1 MNFLAPALALVLG
14 ALAGPAAALQEAA
27 LPAAAGAT
35 PGLQRFE
42 GTPASS
48 RAAGDLGLSGTVLLS
63 IPADQLSFSITGLC
77 IDNYRST
84 AASNLNV
91 EVWGS
96 KTVPSVNNVPP
107 HHVGGTFYV
116 GTVSGYST
124 RCQNSGI
131 LPATPPPPD
140 TYWISLALYEG
151 SGSSRTLHAI
161 FTFSEQQDSGG
172 PFYSENGTLYFE
184 KPVNAYITNGGNSA
198 SIQVNR
204 IRNASSF
211 TTSRLRISLHASLD
225 PPRFGQTIYGW
236 NFATREYSPLSAYSS
251 LWNVDTG
258 SLSVTQPPAG
268 TYWINVVLWYLG
280 TDGTTW
286 YYTCLYTFPT
296 QYTFTGAT
304 VTAPTS
310 DFTFSPG
317 SPQAGQSVSF
327 TDASSGNPTS
337 WSWNFGD
344 GGTSTARYPTHA
356 FASAGSYNVSL
367 TASNSGGSNT
377 RTRTVTVAS
386 PAAPSITSFS
396 SNPPAVVP
404 GQQTIL
410 SWTST
415 GGTSASINQ
424 GVGVVATSGNVT
436 VTPVVGA
443 AYTLTVSGPGG
454 SATASLTVSAVP
466 SSYAGTWILPS
477 SARAAGTNAFW
488 TTDVTVTNSGSEAA
502 SVTLKFLGHDG
513 AGASGPERTY
523 DIPARATFTWPDV
536 LASVFGRETDWGPI
550 LVRATVT
557 TLVAQGQTWTASPT
571 GGSYGQ
577 SVPAL
582 GAAEAVGTLQKTLS
596 GVRQDARFRTNVV
609 LANLKESAATVT
621 LLALLPDGTTATS
634 YTTAVGPLGFVQ
646 LNLASHLGLASFVGG
661 SLLVSTSTPGAQ
673 VAAYASVID
682 TATADPRT
690 ILAR

>member
-14 ALAGPAAALQEAA
+14 ALAGPAAAAETARPAPHATQALRPVV
-27 LPAAAGAT
+27 LPA
-35 PGLQRFE
+35 GLQQMASGELAITSAYDYSYAQDLTTISFDDLCVKNFR
-42 GTPASS
+42 GTSANDVWLEVWASS
-48 RAAGDLGLSGTVLLS
+48 QIPQIGGNLTHHLVAKYSIGL
-63 IPADQLSFSITGLC
+63 
-77 IDNYRST
+77 
-84 AASNLNV
+84 
-91 EVWGS
+91 
-96 KTVPSVNNVPP
+96 
-107 HHVGGTFYV
+107 
-116 GTVSGYST
+116 VSGYAT
-124 RCQNSGI
+124 RCVDTGAI
-131 LPATPPPPD
+131 PATPPNPGI
-140 TYWISLALYEG
+140 YWNSLVIYEG
-151 SGSSRTLHAI
+151 SGSGRTLQYI
-161 FTFSEQQDSGG
+161 YTDPTQGDYGG
-172 PFYSENGTLYFE
+172 PWVSSYLYFE
-184 KPVNAYITNGGNSA
+184 KPISHYITNGGNSA
-198 SIQVNR
+198 SIVVGR
-204 IRNASSF
+204 IRNAASVA
-211 TTSRLRISLHASLD
+211 TGRLKLVLKAT
-225 PPRFGQTIYGW
+225 PTVPRFGDSIAGT
-236 NFATREYSPLSAYSS
+236 FVEREYAPLSAFSS
-251 LWNVDTG
+251 YWNVDTG
-258 SLSVTQPPAG
+258 SLAVAQPAAG
-268 TYWINVVLWYLG
+268 TYWISALVLQFD
-280 TDGTTW
+280 TDGKW

-304 VTAPTS
+304 VAVPTS
-310 DFTFSPG
+310 DFTFSPA

-327 TDASSGNPTS
+327 TDTSGGSPTS

-344 GGTSTARYPTHA
+344 GGTSTARNPVHA
-356 FASAGSYNVSL
+356 FASAGSYNVTL
-367 TASNSGGSNT
+367 TTSNSGGSNA
-377 RTRTVTVAS
+377 RTRTVAVAS
-386 PAAPSITSFS
+386 PSAPSISSFS
-396 SNPPAVVP
+396 ANPSAVVP

-424 GVGVVATSGNVT
+424 GVGVVAPSGNVT

-454 SATASLTVSAVP
+454 SANASLTISAVP
-466 SSYAGTWILPS
+466 STWAGTWILPS

-488 TTDVTVTNSGSEAA
+488 TTDVTVTNSGSVGA

-513 AGASGPERTY
+513 AGANGPERTY
-523 DIPARATFTWPDV
+523 DLPARATFTWPDV

-550 LVRATVT
+550 LVRSTVT

-582 GAAEAVGTLQKTLS
+582 GPAEAVGTLPKTLS

-609 LANLKESAATVT
+609 LANLKETSATVT
-621 LLALLPDGTTATS
+621 LLALLPDGTTATT
-634 YTTAVGPLGFVQ
+634 YTTTVGPLGFVQ

-673 VAAYASVID
+673 VASYASVID